1 MRLPNLLHECIYS
14 LLKRPAVQ
22 RASKVITSHI
32 LLACTFLVVLWKRVA
47 VTFVE
52 VSLVLGFCCWL
63 TPITLTVLC
72 VSTCSDGLLDF
83 HRVAG
88 EEGGQGS
95 SGDPPTVG
103 LILVQQPRGEDEKEA
118 RCGEHQ
124 LSEVLG
130 IDAEL

>member
-52 VSLVLGFCCWL
+52 VSLVLGFL
-63 TPITLTVLC
+63 LLADANNADRTLCKYL
-72 VSTCSDGLLDF
+72 
-83 HRVAG
+83 
-88 EEGGQGS
+88 
-95 SGDPPTVG
+95 
-103 LILVQQPRGEDEKEA
+103 
-118 RCGEHQ
+118 
-124 LSEVLG
+124 
-130 IDAEL
+130 